1 MRTGS
6 PRPRSPA
13 SASQTRHR
21 GQGSGKLSW
30 QAHWRNLDVVKITL
44 GAKRRG
50 VKPNLYSVKI
60 VIYTADMARK
70 PNTARTRVRRT
81 SDSAAPARVGRKRSV
96 LRTAGS
102 NELAPYHHGA
112 LRDALL
118 EAAERVL
125 ERDGLQGLTLR
136 AVARE
141 AGVSHAAPTHHF
153 GDLTGLVSELAA
165 IGFRQFNAAMAVAGS
180 IEGSGLQKAMARAKA
195 YVAYAQAHPGIYG
208 LMFRTERLDMTR
220 PSLHEAASASFAG
233 LAGAI
238 GASRHEPIREEALSL
253 EQAAAIARAWSL
265 VHGFTMLLLDGRLAD
280 ILRRLPKGTNA
291 ETLLDAMLRSTVGRP
306 PGA

>member
-1 MRTGS
+1 
-6 PRPRSPA
+6 
-13 SASQTRHR
+13 
-21 GQGSGKLSW
+21 
-30 QAHWRNLDVVKITL
+30 
-44 GAKRRG
+44 
-50 VKPNLYSVKI
+50 
-60 VIYTADMARK
+60 MARK

-81 SDSAAPARVGRKRSV
+81 SNSPAPGRVGRKRSV

-165 IGFRQFNAAMAVAGS
+165 IGFRQFNAAMTAAC
-180 IEGSGLQKAMARAKA
+180 SGVTALPEKGMARAKA
-195 YVAYAQAHPGIYG
+195 YVAYARQHPGMYG

-220 PSLHEAASASFAG
+220 PSLHEAANASFAG
-233 LAGAI
+233 LAGGL
-238 GASRHEPIREEALSL
+238 GASRPAQIFETAL
-253 EQAAAIARAWSL
+253 A
-265 VHGFTMLLLDGRLAD
+265 
-280 ILRRLPKGTNA
+280 
-291 ETLLDAMLRSTVGRP
+291 
-306 PGA
+306 

>member
-1 MRTGS
+1 
-6 PRPRSPA
+6 
-13 SASQTRHR
+13 
-21 GQGSGKLSW
+21 
-30 QAHWRNLDVVKITL
+30 
-44 GAKRRG
+44 
-50 VKPNLYSVKI
+50 
-60 VIYTADMARK
+60 
-70 PNTARTRVRRT
+70 
-81 SDSAAPARVGRKRSV
+81 
-96 LRTAGS
+96 
-102 NELAPYHHGA
+102 

-125 ERDGLQGLTLR
+125 ERDGLSGLTLR

-153 GDLTGLVSELAA
+153 RDLTGLVSELAA
-165 IGFRQFNAAMAVAGS
+165 IGFRQFNAAMAAAGAAAGAS
-180 IEGSGLQKAMARAKA
+180 PIERAVARAKA
-195 YVAYAQAHPGIYG
+195 YVAYAQAHPGMYG

-238 GASRHEPIREEALSL
+238 GASRHEQIHEEALSL

-265 VHGFTMLLLDGRLAD
+265 VHGFTMLLLDGRLTD
-280 ILRRLPKGTNA
+280 ILRRLPKGTDA
-291 ETLLDAMLRSTVGRP
+291 ETLLDAMLKSTVVRP

>member
-1 MRTGS
+1 
-6 PRPRSPA
+6 
-13 SASQTRHR
+13 
-21 GQGSGKLSW
+21 
-30 QAHWRNLDVVKITL
+30 
-44 GAKRRG
+44 
-50 VKPNLYSVKI
+50 
-60 VIYTADMARK
+60 MARK
-70 PNTARTRVRRT
+70 PNPARTRVRRT
-81 SDSAAPARVGRKRSV
+81 SDSAAPGRVGRKRSV
-96 LRTAGS
+96 PRTTGS

-165 IGFRQFNAAMAVAGS
+165 IGFRQFNAAMTAAGS
-180 IEGSGLQKAMARAKA
+180 TGAAPLEKAMARAKA
-195 YVAYAQAHPGIYG
+195 YVAYAQAHPGMYG

-220 PSLHEAASASFAG
+220 PSLHEAANASFAG
-233 LAGAI
+233 LAGAVR
-238 GASRHEPIREEALSL
+238 ASRPAQIFETALAL

-265 VHGFTMLLLDGRLAD
+265 VHGFTMLLLDDRLSD
-280 ILRRLPKGTNA
+280 ILRRLPKGTDA
-291 ETLLDAMLRSTVGRP
+291 ETVLDAMLKSTVGRP